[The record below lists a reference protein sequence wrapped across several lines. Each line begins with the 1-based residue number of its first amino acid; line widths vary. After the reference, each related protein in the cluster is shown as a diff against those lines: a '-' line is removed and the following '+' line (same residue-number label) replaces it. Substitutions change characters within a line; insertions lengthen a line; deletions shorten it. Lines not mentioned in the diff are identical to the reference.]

1 MQFLVFYPRIDLVR
15 SQNSLTYP
23 KHRDVKTFIFLNVKK
38 VKTSDINIKTFVNVI
53 EEKRLPIIYMLL
65 NALCPTCL

>member
-23 KHRDVKTFIFLNVKK
+23 KQRRKNVHFLNVKK

-53 EEKRLPIIYMLL
+53 EEKGYQ
-65 NALCPTCL
+65 